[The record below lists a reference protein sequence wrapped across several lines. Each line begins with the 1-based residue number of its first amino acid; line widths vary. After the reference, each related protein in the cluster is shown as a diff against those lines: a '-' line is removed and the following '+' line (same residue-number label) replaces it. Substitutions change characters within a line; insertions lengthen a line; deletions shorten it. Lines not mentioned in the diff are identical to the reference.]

1 MQIIR
6 ECVVTIHVLCW
17 GIMQREPRV
26 HGRVR
31 AYDQTKQ
38 TEFPKKKMPTKW
50 HWVTIFDRKKNQIMY
65 HFHENK
71 HAYISLKAMQ

>member
-26 HGRVR
+26 HGRETE
-31 AYDQTKQ
+31 YDQTKQ
-38 TEFPKKKMPTKW
+38 TNKQTEFPKRKCQQSAINNIWQKETK
-50 HWVTIFDRKKNQIMY
+50 
-65 HFHENK
+65 
-71 HAYISLKAMQ
+71 